1 MQDVLID
8 YESIRKIDFIG
19 DKTVGVCFEDI
30 GFDHVVSDVDTGY
43 HSHKNDG
50 VNDLLYFLAPYG
62 IYKSLF
68 RKMHEFDSQRGGE
81 GDKDRVDHI
90 EVKSSEKIS
99 QVTTGDTESR
109 STEGRHQ
116 SGSDGYT
123 GDHISFQT
131 RA

>member
-1 MQDVLID
+1 
-8 YESIRKIDFIG
+8 
-19 DKTVGVCFEDI
+19 
-30 GFDHVVSDVDTGY
+30 
-43 HSHKNDG
+43 
-50 VNDLLYFLAPYG
+50 
-62 IYKSLF
+62 
-68 RKMHEFDSQRGGE
+68 MHEFDSQRGGE

-123 GDHISFQT
+123 GDTFPFRRVLEATMPASPPKKAIST
-131 RA
+131 S

>member
-1 MQDVLID
+1 
-8 YESIRKIDFIG
+8 
-19 DKTVGVCFEDI
+19 
-30 GFDHVVSDVDTGY
+30 
-43 HSHKNDG
+43 
-50 VNDLLYFLAPYG
+50 
-62 IYKSLF
+62 
-68 RKMHEFDSQRGGE
+68 MHEFDSQRGGE

-131 RA
+131 RAWSDDAGQSAEESNKHIVDGRSGPG